1 MITGDKIYVLYM
13 NRVRERE
20 FTLGKA
26 TMDFVGYF
34 MGLGDD
40 QATAEQKVTDL
51 STEVAALLYV
61 YTLGNVQPLIDGINA
76 SALPFMDAAAKAFL
90 VGELTPITE

>member
-1 MITGDKIYVLYM
+1 MITGDKTYVLYM

-61 YTLGNVQPLIDGINA
+61 YTLGNTQPLIDGINA
-76 SALPFMDAAAKAFL
+76 SALPFMDAAAKAFYSAFN
-90 VGELTPITE
+90 